1 MRAPRHLQSRKD
13 NSQRSLRD
21 LLGLIGTISLL
32 MLALL
37 LAGCSKGA
45 GGNTMKLKWPGMD
58 QHDVPVKSGNA
69 FAVIK
74 TFTDVNNKIT
84 AAASYRVYVASYD
97 LDSSEFA
104 RSMDKPLA
112 SDDQVRVVFSLVGD
126 EGTNDKSPVKVGTYS
141 AKADKFMKVE
151 DASIVSRKGG
161 QDNKLLL
168 ERGGLT
174 GDVKVA
180 SVSGDTITGEV
191 DLTSGETAIKGPFT
205 AKILVRK

>member
-1 MRAPRHLQSRKD
+1 MQQGRRRQYDETEVARHGSACRAGEVGQC
-13 NSQRSLRD
+13 
-21 LLGLIGTISLL
+21 
-32 MLALL
+32 LAV
-37 LAGCSKGA
+37 
-45 GGNTMKLKWPGMD
+45 T
-58 QHDVPVKSGNA
+58 KS
-69 FAVIK
+69 
-74 TFTDVNNKIT
+74 FTDVNNKIT
-84 AAASYRVYVASYD
+84 TAASHRVYVASYD

-126 EGTNDKSPVKVGTYS
+126 EGTDDKSPAKVGTYS

-161 QDNKLLL
+161 QDNKLFL

-180 SVSGDTITGEV
+180 SVSRDTITGEV